1 MATSCGLRSNANS
14 SINTEGVSNVPD
26 YNPIASR
33 DTKWQTS
40 LNRCTSPFQGHNTSN
55 SGLYQ
60 NSVGNGLLNS
70 NSSMQQDAMQ
80 NLIQEIMNSQAAN
93 RHDRDEV
100 IWGSGKSSAVDLPSG
115 VRGRPAASLG
125 NVLGSMPI
133 RTRQSH
139 SNAAFTRNSSN
150 VLGFDTSHGYHDHSK
165 LYSNDNN
172 MNYGW
177 KA

>member
-1 MATSCGLRSNANS
+1 
-14 SINTEGVSNVPD
+14 
-26 YNPIASR
+26 
-33 DTKWQTS
+33 
-40 LNRCTSPFQGHNTSN
+40 
-55 SGLYQ
+55 
-60 NSVGNGLLNS
+60 
-70 NSSMQQDAMQ
+70 MQQDAMQ
-80 NLIQEIMNSQAAN
+80 NLIQEIIDSQAAN
-93 RHDRDEV
+93 RHDGDEV

-150 VLGFDTSHGYHDHSK
+150 VLGFDTSHGYHDHNK
-165 LYSNDNN
+165 LYGNDNN